1 MSYDVGTESAND
13 RHGTVSEPRE
23 KEIYGKI
30 FYIFYYL
37 REKIMFS
44 SAFVCLSVCLFVR
57 LLARL
62 LKKLWMDF
70 DEIFRKCQKCNEEQ
84 LIRFW

>member
-1 MSYDVGTESAND
+1 MISCNA
-13 RHGTVSEPRE
+13 TVMQLLLLITHTMYV
-23 KEIYGKI
+23 KYMIII
-30 FYIFYYL
+30 FARRLCFHQC
-37 REKIMFS
+37 S
-44 SAFVCLSVCLFVR
+44 FVSVC

-62 LKKLWMDF
+62 IRKLWMDF